1 MDVRRSRA
9 ISCLRLGFDYGAHTN
24 PLGRRTFYMSIRIAS
39 LSMSTDIDIYSGM
52 LTVGFSTDF
61 GQRDVSVLLTYTAP
75 VLSYAKSDQ
84 SSRVCPRALRK
95 WKRILSR
102 ARSGGGK
109 ESIRQGESN
118 SVRIMVRTFML
129 RPNEH
134 RRKFLSDGSTA
145 PYKLPEYVPVVRDVK
160 SREKNGNPRTPD
172 YPALLTPTKAPRNTY
187 RPKSYRH
194 SPDYPVRPMP
204 QKVPATHQR
213 KQ

>member
-102 ARSGGGK
+102 ARSGGAARK
-109 ESIRQGESN
+109 ASDKANRTAYESWFVRSCSDPKNTDAN
-118 SVRIMVRTFML
+118 SYL
-129 RPNEH
+129 
-134 RRKFLSDGSTA
+134 TA
-145 PYKLPEYVPVVRDVK
+145 AQHPISYQNM
-160 SREKNGNPRTPD
+160 SRSSGT
-172 YPALLTPTKAPRNTY
+172 
-187 RPKSYRH
+187 
-194 SPDYPVRPMP
+194 
-204 QKVPATHQR
+204 
-213 KQ
+213 